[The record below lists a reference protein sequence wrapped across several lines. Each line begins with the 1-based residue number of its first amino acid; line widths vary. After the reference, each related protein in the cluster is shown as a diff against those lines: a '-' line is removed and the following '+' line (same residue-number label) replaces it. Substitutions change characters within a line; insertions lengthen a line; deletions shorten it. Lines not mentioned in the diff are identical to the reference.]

1 MMPGAARAR
10 VVTPRAGTAPVHFR
24 KYPRERSLRERD
36 GGDVTDMVTS
46 VKRIVSGKETRLG
59 SRPRAASTDFPSPLT
74 PKGRFSGIALQN
86 LSDFAAE
93 PGFCVLVRRPRY
105 ELRAA
110 DGVTCCCRPARPHR

>member
-1 MMPGAARAR
+1 MSIDASAARPAVLR
-10 VVTPRAGTAPVHFR
+10 AYQKTPQLT
-24 KYPRERSLRERD
+24 SLPKAD
-36 GGDVTDMVTS
+36 IG
-46 VKRIVSGKETRLG
+46 SGMIHVCFV
-59 SRPRAASTDFPSPLT
+59 P
-74 PKGRFSGIALQN
+74 IALQN

>member
-1 MMPGAARAR
+1 MPFKGPYPT
-10 VVTPRAGTAPVHFR
+10 VFGGNTPA
-24 KYPRERSLRERD
+24 
-36 GGDVTDMVTS
+36 MVM
-46 VKRIVSGKETRLG
+46 
-59 SRPRAASTDFPSPLT
+59 
-74 PKGRFSGIALQN
+74 IALQN